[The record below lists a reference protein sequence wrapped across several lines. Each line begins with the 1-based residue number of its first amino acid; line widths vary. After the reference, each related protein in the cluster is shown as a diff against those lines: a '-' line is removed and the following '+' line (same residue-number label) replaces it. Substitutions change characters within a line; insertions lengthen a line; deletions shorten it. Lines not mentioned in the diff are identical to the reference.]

1 MISMKRLVL
10 FFISLFILWTSVTFD
25 ASADVIHLKNKRSLE
40 GIIKEET
47 NEVVVIEVGIGTVTI
62 GKNEIE
68 SIERAGEEEQE
79 DLIKKFKK
87 KDIEKGVFAPPTLRE
102 LSDRFQELKRSKR
115 RIDAARSRSASLKE
129 QFNQKKNKF
138 NSLMSTFDGKNIELR
153 NLDPNHDVKY
163 YNKVVSDVNSLSA
176 RLSDLADTLKD
187 LNERLPES
195 SRAVQKSISDYT
207 KNLYDFK
214 IYFEGE
220 LKSSETRQLTEDEIY
235 FYDTIKDALAGLERN
250 LRKHTI
256 ALSKSS
262 GGLLTEVMLNDKVNC
277 VMVVDTGAS
286 VVSITRD
293 IAGQLG
299 MDLSEAHKDVE
310 LILADGSS
318 VKAKAVS
325 LKSVRVGD
333 SKAEDVIAVV
343 VDNPPAPGVDG
354 LLGMSFLGNFSVKVD
369 SANNELVLETIK

>member
-1 MISMKRLVL
+1 
-10 FFISLFILWTSVTFD
+10 VTFD

>member
-1 MISMKRLVL
+1 
-10 FFISLFILWTSVTFD
+10 VTFD

-47 NEVVVIEVGIGTVTI
+47 DEVVVIEVGIGTVTI

-79 DLIKKFKK
+79 SLIKKFKK
-87 KDIEKGVFAPPTLRE
+87 KDIEKGAFAPSSLKE
-102 LSDRFQELKRSKR
+102 LSDRFQKLKRSKR
-115 RIDAARSRSASLKE
+115 RVDAMRSQSASLKE
-129 QFNQKKNKF
+129 QFNQKRDKF

-187 LNERLPES
+187 LNERLPDS

-214 IYFEGE
+214 IYFEEE
-220 LKSSETRQLTEDEIY
+220 LRSSEARRLTEDEIY
-235 FYDTIKDALAGLERN
+235 FYDTIKDALAGLEKN

-262 GGLLTEVMLNDKVNC
+262 GGLLTEVTLNDKVNC
-277 VMVVDTGAS
+277 VMIVDTGAS
-286 VVSITRD
+286 VVSITRN

-299 MDLSEAHKDVE
+299 MDLGGAHKDIE
-310 LILADGSS
+310 LILADGSL

-333 SKAEDVIAVV
+333 SKAEDVLAVV

-369 SANNELVLETIK
+369 SANKELILETIK

>member
-1 MISMKRLVL
+1 MKRLVL

>member
-1 MISMKRLVL
+1 MKTLIL
-10 FFISLFILWTSVTFD
+10 FFVSLVILWPSVTFD
-25 ASADVIHLKNKRSLE
+25 ASADVIYLKNKRSLE

-47 NEVVVIEVGIGTVTI
+47 DEGVVIEIGIGTVTI
-62 GKNEIE
+62 GKGEIE

-79 DLIKKFKK
+79 SLIKKFKK
-87 KDIEKGVFAPPTLRE
+87 KDIEKGAFAPPSLKE
-102 LSDRFQELKRSKR
+102 LSDRFQNLKRSKR
-115 RIDAARSRSASLKE
+115 KVDAMRSQSASLKE
-129 QFNQKKNKF
+129 QFNQKRDKF
-138 NSLMSTFDGKNIELR
+138 NSLMSTFDAKNIELR
-153 NLDPNHDVKY
+153 NLDPGRDVKY

-176 RLSDLADTLKD
+176 RLSELADTLKD

-207 KNLYDFK
+207 KDLYDFK
-214 IYFEGE
+214 IYFEEE
-220 LKSSETRQLTEDEIY
+220 LRSSEARLLTEDEIY
-235 FYDTIKDALAGLERN
+235 FYDTVKDALAGLERN

-262 GGLLTEVMLNDKVNC
+262 GGLLTEVMLNDKVSC
-277 VMVVDTGAS
+277 VMIVDTGAS

-299 MDLSEAHKDVE
+299 MDLSGAHKDVE
-310 LILADGSS
+310 LILADGSL

-333 SKAEDVIAVV
+333 SKAEDVLAVV

-354 LLGMSFLGNFSVKVD
+354 LLGMSFLGNFSVRVD
-369 SANNELVLETIK
+369 SANNELILETIK